1 MRCRRISAK
10 LAINQ
15 RRGFALWGLFCLLSV
30 GAMLMSGALE
40 ACRGTPSQPVPVTVT
55 LLDPG
60 WLDQEFLAWRKHE
73 EEDFTRKTG
82 IRVKDFPAPETA
94 IDQLALWH
102 RLLQDPSDAPDVFAI
117 DVIWPALTADFSL
130 SLNSYRSDT
139 TDDFS
144 RLVDDD
150 VVNGQLVAM
159 PYHVDAGLLF
169 YRTDLL
175 KEYGFKAPPS
185 TWEELE
191 KMAGR
196 IQKGER
202 AKGRKD
208 FWGFVWQ
215 GAASEALTCN
225 ALEWQASEGGG
236 RIIEPD
242 RTITVNN
249 PATIRAWER
258 AATWVGSI
266 SPPSVVAYREWDS
279 LNIWRSGNAAFMR
292 NWPTSYLTSEVA
304 GMKGR
309 FAATL
314 LPAGRAGRT
323 ATLGGASLSIS
334 RTTRHPKEAAAL
346 LRYLCRRDVE
356 LARALATSQPPV
368 MPELFKM
375 PEVLKTRPHFA
386 ELEPML
392 HSQAVE
398 RPSTVTGKNYEEVS
412 AAYFNAVH
420 SVLTKQKKASAA
432 VADLEQEL
440 IRITGFHPRSVPV
453 VVGPRARGREHAD

>member
-1 MRCRRISAK
+1 MGRQVPQALVKNRS
-10 LAINQ
+10 
-15 RRGFALWGLFCLLSV
+15 RGFAPWAVFCLLSA
-30 GAMLMSGALE
+30 GLMLLCSALD
-40 ACRGTPSQPVPVTVT
+40 ACHRPPAERNAVTVT

-60 WLDQEFLAWRKHE
+60 WLDKQFLAWRQHE
-73 EEDFTRKTG
+73 EEDFTRETG
-82 IRVKDFPAPETA
+82 ILVKDFPAPETA
-94 IDQLALWH
+94 IDQLALW
-102 RLLQDPSDAPDVFAI
+102 RKLLQNPSDAPDVFAI
-117 DVIWPALTADFSL
+117 DVIWPELTADFSL

-139 TDDFS
+139 AGDFPN
-144 RLVDDD
+144 LIENDL
-150 VVNGQLVAM
+150 VNGQLVAM

-185 TWEELE
+185 TWDELE
-191 KMAGR
+191 KMAAR
-196 IQKGER
+196 IQRGER

-208 FWGFVWQ
+208 FWGYVWQ

-225 ALEWQASEGGG
+225 ALEWQASQGGG
-236 RIIEPD
+236 RIIEPN
-242 RTITVNN
+242 RTITINN
-249 PATIRAWER
+249 PRTIEAWKR
-258 AATWVGSI
+258 AAGWVGSI
-266 SPPSVVAYREWDS
+266 SPPSVIAYREWDA

-292 NWPTSYLTSEVA
+292 NWPTSYLVSEAA

-314 LPAGRAGRT
+314 LPAGSAGH
-323 ATLGGASLSIS
+323 ASTLGGASLSIS
-334 RTTRHPKEAAAL
+334 RTTRHPREAAAL

-368 MPELFKM
+368 MPELFAI

-392 HSQAVE
+392 KTQVVE
-398 RPSTVTGKNYEEVS
+398 RPSKVTGEKYAEVS

-420 SVLTKQKKASAA
+420 SVLAKQKTATAA
-432 VADLEQEL
+432 AADLEQEL
-440 IRITGFHPRSVPV
+440 IRITGFHSSAVPPGNV
-453 VVGPRARGREHAD
+453 EGREHGN